1 MIEIFYISLS
11 IIIFPILFSYPLNIF
26 NYKFFFSSS
35 KFTFFDLVLFNIVIH
50 LIVLLFFS
58 FFLKDFFLIFVIDI
72 ILSLVFLIYYL
83 KNYLVFLKKNLYLFI
98 FYSILSFS
106 FFVSI
111 AFYPI
116 LSWDGAVHWVY
127 KALNYYQGETYENLK
142 NVPMNYYP
150 HLGGFMWFYFWKNSF
165 LQLEY
170 FGRFFFSFIF
180 LIAIFSLFE
189 YLSER
194 FKLSEKI
201 ILILIFSYLCKD
213 NFLFGGYQEYFVF
226 FLLYVFSRFFLFSKN
241 SKNNLEKNFLSFFL
255 LCTSFLILWTKQEG
269 FFYFFIL
276 NIIFLLHSDSLLRF
290 KIFYFFL
297 CALLISIFV
306 LIKIYYFGQLN
317 FNEDILRKEL
327 LSSFYPTILVQKFLL
342 ISKYIIISFIKF
354 PIWIVIIA
362 SVIILYKKNYF
373 KKNVFY
379 LTYVFLIFSLLYLI
393 YFHTNANIEELLPL
407 TLSRLIFQSS
417 GFLLPITLECINRMK
432 NQRPSN

>member
-26 NYKFFFSSS
+26 NYKIFFSSS

-50 LIVLLFFS
+50 LIVLLSFS
-58 FFLKDFFLIFVIDI
+58 FFLKDFFIIFVIDI
-72 ILSLVFLIYYL
+72 ILSLVFLFYYL

-150 HLGGFMWFYFWKNSF
+150 HLGGFMWFYFWKNSL

-180 LIAIFSLFE
+180 LITIFSLFE
-189 YLSER
+189 YLNER
-194 FKLSEKI
+194 FKLPEKI

-241 SKNNLEKNFLSFFL
+241 SKNNLDKNILSFFL

-276 NIIFLLHSDSLLRF
+276 NIIFLLHSDSLARF
-290 KIFYFFL
+290 KIFYFLL

-327 LSSFYPTILVQKFLL
+327 LNSFYPTVLVQKFLL
-342 ISKYIIISFIKF
+342 ISKYIIISFIKY

-373 KKNVFY
+373 KKNRFY
-379 LTYVFLIFSLLYLI
+379 LTYVFLNFSLLYLI
-393 YFHTNANIEELLPL
+393 YFQTKMNIEELLPL

-417 GFLLPITLECINRMK
+417 GFLLPITLECINRFK
-432 NQRPSN
+432 NQKISN

>member
-1 MIEIFYISLS
+1 LS
-11 IIIFPILFSYPLNIF
+11 
-26 NYKFFFSSS
+26 
-35 KFTFFDLVLFNIVIH
+35 
-50 LIVLLFFS
+50 FS
-58 FFLKDFFLIFVIDI
+58 FFLKDFFIIFVIDI
-72 ILSLVFLIYYL
+72 ILSLVFLFYYL
-83 KNYLVFLKKNLYLFI
+83 KNYLFFLKKNLYLFI

-116 LSWDGAVHWVY
+116 LSWDAAVHWIY
-127 KALNYYQGETYENLK
+127 KALNYYQSETYENLK

-241 SKNNLEKNFLSFFL
+241 SKNNLDKNILSFFL

-276 NIIFLLHSDSLLRF
+276 NIIFLLHSDSLFRF
-290 KIFYFFL
+290 KIFYFLL
-297 CALLISIFV
+297 CAMLISIFV
-306 LIKIYYFGQLN
+306 LIKINYFGQLN

-327 LSSFYPTILVQKFLL
+327 LSSFYPTVLAQKFLL
-342 ISKYIIISFIKF
+342 ISKYIIISFIKY

-373 KKNVFY
+373 NKNRFY
-379 LTYVFLIFSLLYLI
+379 LTYFFLIFSLLYLI
-393 YFHTNANIEELLPL
+393 YFQTKMNIEELLPL
-407 TLSRLIFQSS
+407 TLSRLIFQCS
-417 GFLLPITLECINRMK
+417 GFLVPITLECINILK
-432 NQRPSN
+432 NQRRFN